1 MKFVDKDN
9 NMEFEE
15 GSTVVS
21 GVYLEYA
28 PGASRN
34 RGSLPSFMRDFR
46 DRAADFMMESNL
58 VLGTVAIEAQW
69 PATGCFQTHKSSM
82 IA

>member
-1 MKFVDKDN
+1 M
-9 NMEFEE
+9 
-15 GSTVVS
+15 VS

-58 VLGTVAIEAQW
+58 VLWTVAIEA
-69 PATGCFQTHKSSM
+69 CFDQDGNAM
-82 IA
+82 AGNCLRREG